1 MAFVSLAQ
9 RFTTALALDSPPVG
23 LTFTDEPPAGVA
35 ISDHV
40 VPSACSFWRLAE
52 QSVFYAPA
60 KAHFKCPIGTMV
72 MGFEMPEE
80 VQQQL
85 GGLVGSM
92 AGSQYLDPAEAP
104 KIPTVAPAAK
114 GILYGPLADLPI
126 APDVVLMWLTPR
138 QAMFHNEAAG
148 AADWTRS
155 APVVTGRPACA
166 VIPSAMSGNSPAMSL
181 GCAGMRTFTEI
192 SDDRLLAVVPG
203 PGAESYADAL
213 ERIISANHD
222 MFNFYEAH
230 KAEVAG

>member
-1 MAFVSLAQ
+1 MTFVSLAE
-9 RFTTALALDSPPVG
+9 RLTVALALDAPPIG
-23 LTFTDEPPAGVA
+23 LAFADEPPAGVA

-52 QSVFYAPA
+52 MGVFYAPA
-60 KAHFKCPIGTMV
+60 KDHFNCPVGTMV

-92 AGSQYLDPAEAP
+92 AESQYLDQAEAP

-114 GILYGPLADLPI
+114 GILYGPLADLPV
-126 APDVVLMWLTPR
+126 APDAVLMWMTPR
-138 QAMFHNEAAG
+138 QAMFHNEASG

-155 APVVTGRPACA
+155 APLVTGRPACA
-166 VIPSAMSGNSPAMSL
+166 VIPTAMSGNSPAMSL

-203 PGAESYADAL
+203 PLVESYADAL
-213 ERIISANHD
+213 ERTISANHTMLD
-222 MFNFYEAH
+222 FYAAH